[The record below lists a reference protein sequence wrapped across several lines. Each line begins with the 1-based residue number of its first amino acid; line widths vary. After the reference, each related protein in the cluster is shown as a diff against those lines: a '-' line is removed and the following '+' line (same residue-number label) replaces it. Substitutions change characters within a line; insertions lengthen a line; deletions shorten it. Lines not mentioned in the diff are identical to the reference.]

1 LNGGGTEPGAP
12 GKPSIGVAA
21 SVASIV
27 SDDIG
32 ERAAEV
38 RPVDTARSAA

>member
-12 GKPSIGVAA
+12 GKPSIGVT
-21 SVASIV
+21 ASIV
-27 SDDIG
+27 SDDMG

-38 RPVDTARSAA
+38 PTVDAARSAA